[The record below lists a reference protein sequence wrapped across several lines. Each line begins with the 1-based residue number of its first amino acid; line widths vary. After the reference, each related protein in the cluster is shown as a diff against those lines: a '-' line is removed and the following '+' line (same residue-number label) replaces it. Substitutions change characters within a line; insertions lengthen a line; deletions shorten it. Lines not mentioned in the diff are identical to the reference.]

1 MPPDSKAHTALLL
14 ELPERRL
21 RLDPELEIRLRGF
34 YGQRT
39 DRVLSSM
46 LAMPSR
52 YYFRINTLK
61 AERDATIQSMMSTG
75 LHVEAH
81 ERLEDA
87 AFIHPRPSRIE
98 TDGNIVEA
106 DRIAAESVQLGAHLY
121 APGVKRCHGLR
132 PGMKVTVVDGT
143 GTPVGSG
150 ISHQSETSVL
160 TYRQGVAIEIRH
172 SRSGLPSIMETPWY
186 ADGQI
191 HLQSLPATLTSHVLD
206 PKPGETI
213 VDLNCAP
220 GGKTSHISQ
229 LTRNQARIIGFD
241 RNTRKIEKAKEL
253 MERMGCTN
261 YQLISHDSRYVHR
274 DFNIKADRVLVDP
287 PCTALGIVPK
297 LAVDTTAQN
306 VENSADYQKQFLA
319 AASDITKKQGTIVY
333 SVCTISREEC
343 EDVAGFAEKEL
354 GLTLEEQ
361 VPILGEHGFDPGHL
375 TQRFSPDTHETG
387 YFIARF
393 IKN

>member
-1 MPPDSKAHTALLL
+1 
-14 ELPERRL
+14 
-21 RLDPELEIRLRGF
+21 
-34 YGQRT
+34 
-39 DRVLSSM
+39 M

-61 AERDATIQSMMSTG
+61 AERDATIQSMISTG

-106 DRIAAESVQLGAHLY
+106 DRIAAEAVQLGAHLY

-132 PGMKVTVVDGT
+132 PGMKVTVVDGN

-160 TYRQGVAIEIRH
+160 TYRQGVAVEITI
-172 SRSGLPSIMETPWY
+172 SRTGLPSILETRGHS
-186 ADGQI
+186 DGHI
-191 HLQSLPATLTSHVLD
+191 HLQSLPAILTSHILD

-229 LTRNQARIIGFD
+229 LTQNRARIIGFD
-241 RNTRKIEKAKEL
+241 RNKQKVQKTKQL
-253 MERMGCTN
+253 MERLGCTN
-261 YQLISHDSRYVHR
+261 YQLICHDSRYVHI
-274 DFNIKADRVLVDP
+274 DYNIKADRVLVDP
-287 PCTALGIVPK
+287 PCSALGIIPK
-297 LAVDTTAQN
+297 LSTETTVKY
-306 VENSADYQKQFLA
+306 VENLADYQKQFLTT
-319 AASDITKKQGTIVY
+319 ASHITKKDGTIVY
-333 SVCTISREEC
+333 SVCTITKKEC
-343 EDVAGFAEKEL
+343 EDVVSFAEKEL
-354 GLTLEEQ
+354 GLILEKQ
-361 VPILGEHGFDPGHL
+361 FPVLGENGFDQEHL
-375 TQRFSPDTHETG
+375 TQRFNPDTHETG

-393 IKN
+393 VKN